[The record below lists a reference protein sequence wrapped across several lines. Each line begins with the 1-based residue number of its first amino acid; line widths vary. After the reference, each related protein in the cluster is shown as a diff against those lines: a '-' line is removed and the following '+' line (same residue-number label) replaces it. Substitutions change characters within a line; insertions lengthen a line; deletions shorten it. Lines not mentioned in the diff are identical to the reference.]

1 MNQFLKTLKGWI
13 ATITLLAL
21 VAGCSSTERP
31 HDTSQS
37 TSKDAEKS
45 SSQPFEETTLKP
57 SPLSLPKTIHEI
69 GIPISIKDETLDLE
83 FKVNGI
89 REHQGKG
96 VIKPNQG
103 QKWILVSTTIANKG
117 KTPQT
122 ISVVSFGLIDAKDNL
137 YEVAL
142 LAGALDDVQS
152 PTGQLTPGNEQQ
164 GEVAFEVPEGAKE
177 LKLIFKPNS
186 INCEASASKQKASE
200 SLNCEPIVVKL
211 D

>member
-1 MNQFLKTLKGWI
+1 MNQFLKALMGWI

-21 VAGCSSTERP
+21 IAACSSTERP
-31 HDTSQS
+31 HNTSES
-37 TSKDAEKS
+37 TSAENS
-45 SSQPFEETTLKP
+45 SSQPSEETALKP
-57 SPLSLPKTIHEI
+57 SPLSLPKTIHDI
-69 GIPISIKDETLDLE
+69 DIPISIKDKNLDLE

-103 QKWILVSTTIANKG
+103 QKWIVVSTTITNKG
-117 KTPQT
+117 QTSQT
-122 ISVVSFGLIDAKDNL
+122 ISVVSFGLIDSKNNQ

-152 PTGQLTPGNEQQ
+152 PTGQLSPGDEQQ

-177 LKLIFKPNS
+177 LKLLFKPNS
-186 INCEASASKQKASE
+186 INCEASASKQKTSE

>member
-1 MNQFLKTLKGWI
+1 MNQFLKALMGWI

-21 VAGCSSTERP
+21 IAACSSTERP
-31 HDTSQS
+31 HNTSES
-37 TSKDAEKS
+37 TSAENS
-45 SSQPFEETTLKP
+45 SSQPSEETALKP
-57 SPLSLPKTIHEI
+57 SPLSLPKTIHDI
-69 GIPISIKDETLDLE
+69 DIPISIKDKNLDLE

-103 QKWILVSTTIANKG
+103 QKWIVVSTTITNKG
-117 KTPQT
+117 QTSQT
-122 ISVVSFGLIDAKDNL
+122 ISVVSFGLIDSKNNQ

-152 PTGQLTPGNEQQ
+152 PTGQLSPGDEQQ
-164 GEVAFEVPEGAKE
+164 GEVAFEVPEGTKE
-177 LKLIFKPNS
+177 LKLLFKPNS
-186 INCEASASKQKASE
+186 INCETSASKQKTSE

>member
-1 MNQFLKTLKGWI
+1 MGWM

-21 VAGCSSTERP
+21 IAACSSTERP
-31 HDTSQS
+31 HNTSES
-37 TSKDAEKS
+37 TSAENS
-45 SSQPFEETTLKP
+45 SSQPSEETALKP
-57 SPLSLPKTIHEI
+57 SPLSLPKTIHDI
-69 GIPISIKDETLDLE
+69 DIPISIKDKNLDLE

-103 QKWILVSTTIANKG
+103 QKWIVVSTTITNKG
-117 KTPQT
+117 QTSQT
-122 ISVVSFGLIDAKDNL
+122 ISVVSFGLIDSKNNQ

-142 LAGALDDVQS
+142 LAGALDDVES
-152 PTGQLTPGNEQQ
+152 PTGQLSPGNEQQ

>member
-1 MNQFLKTLKGWI
+1 MNQFLKALMGWI

-21 VAGCSSTERP
+21 IAACSSTERP
-31 HDTSQS
+31 HNTTES
-37 TSKDAEKS
+37 TSTENS
-45 SSQPFEETTLKP
+45 SSQPSEETALKP
-57 SPLSLPKTIHEI
+57 SPLSLPKTIHDI
-69 GIPISIKDETLDLE
+69 DIPISIKDKNLDLE

-103 QKWILVSTTIANKG
+103 QKWIVVSTTITNKG
-117 KTPQT
+117 QTSQT
-122 ISVVSFGLIDAKDNL
+122 ISVVSFGLIDSKNNQ

-152 PTGQLTPGNEQQ
+152 PTGQLSPGDEQQ
-164 GEVAFEVPEGAKE
+164 GEVAFEVPEGTKE
-177 LKLIFKPNS
+177 LKLLFKPNG
-186 INCEASASKQKASE
+186 INCEASASKQKTSE

>member
-1 MNQFLKTLKGWI
+1 MNQFLKTLMGWI

-21 VAGCSSTERP
+21 IAACSSTER
-31 HDTSQS
+31 HNTSES
-37 TSKDAEKS
+37 ASAENS
-45 SSQPFEETTLKP
+45 SSQPSEETSLNP

-69 GIPISIKDETLDLE
+69 HIPISIKDKTLDLE

-117 KTPQT
+117 NTAQT
-122 ISVVSFGLIDAKDNL
+122 ISVVSFGLIDSKNNQ

-152 PTGQLTPGNEQQ
+152 PTGQLSSGDEQQ

-177 LKLIFKPNS
+177 LKLLFKPNS
-186 INCEASASKQKASE
+186 INCEASASKQQTTE
-200 SLNCEPIVVKL
+200 TLNCEPIVVKL

>member
-1 MNQFLKTLKGWI
+1 MNQFLKALMGWI

-21 VAGCSSTERP
+21 IAACSSTERP
-31 HDTSQS
+31 HNTSES
-37 TSKDAEKS
+37 TSAENS
-45 SSQPFEETTLKP
+45 SSQHSEETALKP
-57 SPLSLPKTIHEI
+57 SPLSLPKTIHDI
-69 GIPISIKDETLDLE
+69 DIPISIKDKNLDLE

-103 QKWILVSTTIANKG
+103 QKWIVVSTTITNKG
-117 KTPQT
+117 QTSQT
-122 ISVVSFGLIDAKDNL
+122 ISVVSFGLIDSKNNQ

-142 LAGALDDVQS
+142 LAGALADVQS
-152 PTGQLTPGNEQQ
+152 PTGQLSPGDEQQ
-164 GEVAFEVPEGAKE
+164 GEVAFEVPEGTKE
-177 LKLIFKPNS
+177 LKLLFKPNS
-186 INCEASASKQKASE
+186 INCETSASKQKTSE

>member
-1 MNQFLKTLKGWI
+1 MNQFFKTLKGWI
-13 ATITLLAL
+13 ATITLFAL

-31 HDTSQS
+31 DNTSQS
-37 TSKDAEKS
+37 TSKDAENS
-45 SSQPFEETTLKP
+45 SIQASQETALKP

-69 GIPISIKDETLDLE
+69 GIPIFIKDKTLDLE

-103 QKWILVSTTIANKG
+103 QKWIVVSTTITNQG
-117 KTPQT
+117 QTPQI
-122 ISVVSFGLIDAKDNL
+122 ISVVSFGLIDGKNNQ

-142 LAGALDDVQS
+142 LAGALDDVES
-152 PTGQLTPGNEQQ
+152 PTGQLSPGNEHQ
-164 GEVAFEVPEGAKE
+164 GEVAFEVPEEAKE

>member
-1 MNQFLKTLKGWI
+1 MNQFLKALMGWI

-21 VAGCSSTERP
+21 IAACSSTERP
-31 HDTSQS
+31 HNTSES
-37 TSKDAEKS
+37 TSAENS
-45 SSQPFEETTLKP
+45 SSQPSEETALKP
-57 SPLSLPKTIHEI
+57 SPLSLPKTIHDI
-69 GIPISIKDETLDLE
+69 DIPISIKDKNLDLE

-103 QKWILVSTTIANKG
+103 QKWIVVSTTITNKG
-117 KTPQT
+117 QTSQT
-122 ISVVSFGLIDAKDNL
+122 ISVVSFGLIDSKNNQ

-152 PTGQLTPGNEQQ
+152 PTGQLSPGDEQQ
-164 GEVAFEVPEGAKE
+164 GEVAFEVPEGTKE
-177 LKLIFKPNS
+177 LKLLFKPNS
-186 INCEASASKQKASE
+186 INCEASASKQKTSE

>member
-13 ATITLLAL
+13 STIILLAL
-21 VAGCSSTERP
+21 IAGCSSTERP
-31 HDTSQS
+31 QNASQS
-37 TSKDAEKS
+37 TSKEAGNS
-45 SSQPFEETTLKP
+45 SSQPSEETTLKP
-57 SPLSLPKTIHEI
+57 SPLTLPKTIHEI
-69 GIPISIKDETLDLE
+69 GIPISIKDKTLDLE

-96 VIKPNQG
+96 VIKPNQE

-117 KTPQT
+117 KAPQT
-122 ISVVSFGLIDAKDNL
+122 ISVVSFGLIDGKNKP

-152 PTGQLTPGNEQQ
+152 PTGQLIPGNEQQ

-186 INCEASASKQKASE
+186 INCEAAASQQKSSE
-200 SLNCEPIVVKL
+200 TLNCEPIVVKL

>member
-1 MNQFLKTLKGWI
+1 MNQFLKALMGWI

-21 VAGCSSTERP
+21 IAACSSTERP
-31 HDTSQS
+31 HNTSES
-37 TSKDAEKS
+37 TSAENS
-45 SSQPFEETTLKP
+45 SSQPSEETALKP
-57 SPLSLPKTIHEI
+57 LPLSLPKTIHDI
-69 GIPISIKDETLDLE
+69 DIPISIKDKNLDLE

-103 QKWILVSTTIANKG
+103 QKWIVVSTTITNKG
-117 KTPQT
+117 QSSQT
-122 ISVVSFGLIDAKDNL
+122 ISVVSFGLIDSKNNQ

-152 PTGQLTPGNEQQ
+152 PTGQLSPGDEQQ
-164 GEVAFEVPEGAKE
+164 GEVAFEVPEGTKE
-177 LKLIFKPNS
+177 LKLLFKPNS
-186 INCEASASKQKASE
+186 INCEASSSQQKSSE
-200 SLNCEPIVVKL
+200 TLNCEPIVVKL

>member
-1 MNQFLKTLKGWI
+1 MNQSLKTLMGWI

-21 VAGCSSTERP
+21 IAGCSSTERP
-31 HDTSQS
+31 HNTSQS
-37 TSKDAEKS
+37 KSAENS
-45 SSQPFEETTLKP
+45 SSQASQETALKP
-57 SPLSLPKTIHEI
+57 SPLTLPKTIHEI

-117 KTPQT
+117 KAPQT
-122 ISVVSFGLIDAKDNL
+122 ISVVSFGLIDGKNKP

-152 PTGQLTPGNEQQ
+152 PTGQLSPGNEQQ

-177 LKLIFKPNS
+177 LKLLFKPNS
-186 INCEASASKQKASE
+186 INCEASTSKQKTSE
-200 SLNCEPIVVKL
+200 SLNCDPIVVKL

>member
-1 MNQFLKTLKGWI
+1 MNQFLKALMGWI

-21 VAGCSSTERP
+21 IAACSSTERP
-31 HDTSQS
+31 HNTSES
-37 TSKDAEKS
+37 TSAENS
-45 SSQPFEETTLKP
+45 SSQPSEETALKP
-57 SPLSLPKTIHEI
+57 SPLSLPKTIHDI
-69 GIPISIKDETLDLE
+69 DIPISIKDKNLDLE

-96 VIKPNQG
+96 VIKPNQE

-117 KTPQT
+117 KAPQT
-122 ISVVSFGLIDAKDNL
+122 ISVVSFGLIDGKNKP

-152 PTGQLTPGNEQQ
+152 PTGQLSPGNEQQ

-177 LKLIFKPNS
+177 LKLLFKPNS
-186 INCEASASKQKASE
+186 INCEASTSKQKTSE
-200 SLNCEPIVVKL
+200 SLNCDPIVVKL

>member
-1 MNQFLKTLKGWI
+1 MNQFLKALMGWI

-21 VAGCSSTERP
+21 IAACSSTERP
-31 HDTSQS
+31 HNTSES
-37 TSKDAEKS
+37 TSAENS
-45 SSQPFEETTLKP
+45 SSQPSEETALKP
-57 SPLSLPKTIHEI
+57 SPLSLPKTIHDI
-69 GIPISIKDETLDLE
+69 DIPISIKDKNLDLE

-103 QKWILVSTTIANKG
+103 QKWIVVSTTITNKG
-117 KTPQT
+117 QTSQT
-122 ISVVSFGLIDAKDNL
+122 ISVVSFGLIDSNNNQ

-152 PTGQLTPGNEQQ
+152 PTGQLSPGDEQQ
-164 GEVAFEVPEGAKE
+164 GEVAFEVPEGTKE
-177 LKLIFKPNS
+177 LKLLFKPNS
-186 INCEASASKQKASE
+186 INCEASASKQKTSE

>member
-1 MNQFLKTLKGWI
+1 MNQFLKALMGWI

-21 VAGCSSTERP
+21 IAACSSTERP
-31 HDTSQS
+31 HNTTES
-37 TSKDAEKS
+37 TSTEHS
-45 SSQPFEETTLKP
+45 SSQHSEETALKP
-57 SPLSLPKTIHEI
+57 SPLSLPKTIHDI
-69 GIPISIKDETLDLE
+69 DIPISIKDKNLDLE

-103 QKWILVSTTIANKG
+103 QKWIVVSTTITNKG
-117 KTPQT
+117 QTSQT
-122 ISVVSFGLIDAKDNL
+122 ISVVSFGLIDSKNNQ

-152 PTGQLTPGNEQQ
+152 PTGQLSPDDEQQ
-164 GEVAFEVPEGAKE
+164 GEVAFEVPEGTKE
-177 LKLIFKPNS
+177 LKLLFKPNS
-186 INCEASASKQKASE
+186 INCEASASKQKSSE
-200 SLNCEPIVVKL
+200 TLNCEPIVVKL

>member
-1 MNQFLKTLKGWI
+1 MNQFFKTLKGWV

-31 HDTSQS
+31 DNTSQS
-37 TSKDAEKS
+37 TSKDAENS
-45 SSQPFEETTLKP
+45 SSQPSEETTLKP
-57 SPLSLPKTIHEI
+57 SPLTLPKTIHEI
-69 GIPISIKDETLDLE
+69 GIPISIKDKTLDLE

-122 ISVVSFGLIDAKDNL
+122 ISVVSFGLIDGKNNQ

-152 PTGQLTPGNEQQ
+152 PTGQLIPGDEQQ

-177 LKLIFKPNS
+177 LKLLFKPNS
-186 INCEASASKQKASE
+186 INCEASASKQKSSE
-200 SLNCEPIVVKL
+200 TLNCEPIVIKL

>member
-1 MNQFLKTLKGWI
+1 MNQFLKALMGWI

-21 VAGCSSTERP
+21 IAACSSTERP
-31 HDTSQS
+31 HNTSES
-37 TSKDAEKS
+37 TSTENS
-45 SSQPFEETTLKP
+45 SSQPSEETALKP
-57 SPLSLPKTIHEI
+57 SPLSLPKTIHDI
-69 GIPISIKDETLDLE
+69 DIPISIKDKNLDLE

-103 QKWILVSTTIANKG
+103 QKWIVVSTTITNKG
-117 KTPQT
+117 QTSQT
-122 ISVVSFGLIDAKDNL
+122 ISVVSFGLIDSKNNQ

-152 PTGQLTPGNEQQ
+152 PTGQLSPGDEQQ
-164 GEVAFEVPEGAKE
+164 GEVAFEVPEGTKE
-177 LKLIFKPNS
+177 LKLLFKPNS
-186 INCEASASKQKASE
+186 INCEASASKQKTSE